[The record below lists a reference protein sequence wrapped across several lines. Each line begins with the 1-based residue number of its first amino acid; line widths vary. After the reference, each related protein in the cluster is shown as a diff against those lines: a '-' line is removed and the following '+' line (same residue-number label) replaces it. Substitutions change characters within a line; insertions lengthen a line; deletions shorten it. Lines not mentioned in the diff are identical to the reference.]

1 MQIMRL
7 SLYINHM
14 KQYLFER
21 HLDRHNPEPKKD
33 NKKEITERIESLENE
48 INDNLRE
55 HNMDCAL
62 IYKRINQAEEKLDS
76 QERMLLRLQKEMDA
90 RTNQNSAISYILD
103 KYGVDRLRSSGL
115 LTGEEFKILKN
126 FRNAKVDDSEI

>member
-1 MQIMRL
+1 MSKISAKRARQV
-7 SLYINHM
+7 
-14 KQYLFER
+14 EV
-21 HLDRHNPEPKKD
+21 
-33 NKKEITERIESLENE
+33 
-48 INDNLRE
+48 
-55 HNMDCAL
+55 L
-62 IYKRINQAEEKLDS
+62 IKLDS

-90 RTNQNSAISYILD
+90 RTNQAISYILD